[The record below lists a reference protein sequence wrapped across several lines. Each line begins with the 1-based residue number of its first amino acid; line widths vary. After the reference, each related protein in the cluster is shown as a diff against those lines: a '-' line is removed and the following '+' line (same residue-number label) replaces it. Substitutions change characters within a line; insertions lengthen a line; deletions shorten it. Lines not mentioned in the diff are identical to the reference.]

1 MIKAEIPET
10 EIRANARL
18 ELLRC
23 LAFARDWHR
32 ARVAEDLAAGKPDLW
47 GPEHVPLHCGE
58 FRNPVADIDLAAK
71 ECAAIGEIEL
81 VHAKDGIEPNGPAVV
96 ITDKGYD
103 WIRAYDALGE
113 AQQEARA

>member
-1 MIKAEIPET
+1 MT
-10 EIRANARL
+10 ELRANARL

-32 ARVAEDLAAGKPDLW
+32 ARVAEDVAAGKDATLW

-58 FRNPVADIDLAAK
+58 FRNPVEDINLAAK
-71 ECAAIGEIEL
+71 ECAAVGEIDL
-81 VHAKDGIEPNGPAVV
+81 CHATDGIEPNGPAVA

-103 WIRAYDALGE
+103 WIRAHDALGE
-113 AQQEARA
+113 ASQEISR